1 MKSNKFNHE
10 KHLEESVEWILEN
23 RAGWTQFTTWAREKY
38 HINNRQ
44 ANDMWKS
51 CWEIMSKDFD
61 ERIKHTVN
69 EALMELEQLKE
80 DAIIN
85 EDRRIWLE
93 VIKYQNKIKGGEIER
108 IEAKIDT
115 NVKLSWGNELT
126 PEFGNTE
133 IL

>member
-44 ANDMWKS
+44 ANDMWKA

-61 ERIKHTVN
+61 ERIKNTVN

-93 VIKYQNKIKGGEIER
+93 VINTKTKSK
-108 IEAKIDT
+108 A
-115 NVKLSWGNELT
+115 VKLNVLRQKL
-126 PEFGNTE
+126 
-133 IL
+133 ILM